1 MKTDSEISRRFKVQG
16 RVVLLVN
23 RVIEDGKLTT
33 TTSVLNNIAVIF
45 LEA

>member
-1 MKTDSEISRRFKVQG
+1 MKTDSNISRRFKVQG
-16 RVVLLVN
+16 RIVLLVN

-33 TTSVLNNIAVIF
+33 TTSVLNNIAVTF